1 MSDQA
6 DGLRQWMKRSRAA
19 SIARDSGSVRRK
31 PHEPILGRGIDET
44 PLETS
49 GAPVQAP
56 TVVNPGAADAD
67 RAEGSSLEEAV
78 LM

>member
-19 SIARDSGSVRRK
+19 SVARDSASVPRK
-31 PHEPILGRGIDET
+31 PHEPIRGRSIDET
-44 PLETS
+44 ALESS
-49 GAPVQAP
+49 GASVQAP
-56 TVVNPGAADAD
+56 AAVVPCAD
-67 RAEGSSLEEAV
+67 RADDGSFEEAV

>member
-19 SIARDSGSVRRK
+19 SLARDSGSVRRE
-31 PHEPILGRGIDET
+31 PHEPIHGRTGEVAVLDSADE
-44 PLETS
+44 
-49 GAPVQAP
+49 PVRDIVSTDPAS
-56 TVVNPGAADAD
+56 D
-67 RAEGSSLEEAV
+67 RADGDSLKEVV